1 MRAAHLIGLLVI
13 AGLVVGVGFVV
24 RNISW
29 REITVPAALRGEAA
43 TNDFYA
49 VQRLTEQLGAHS
61 ERRRS
66 MGELPSA
73 DAVVVLSDWNWSVIE
88 KRRLQLERWVEA
100 GGRLVITAALVSGA
114 EDLERWSGLAL
125 HPTEA
130 EREADDAEEEEQP
143 ERDSVMARLLQQ
155 LPGPCIEITAAI
167 PQPGVRNLYS
177 LCEHAEDSWLTSER
191 TPAWALLD
199 EEHMHVARTNVG
211 RGSVTLVAAQPFG
224 NRELFWGDHALLFT
238 ACAQLRKGDRV
249 YFVSE
254 GKGTPLLVLMWWHG
268 APVMLLSLLLVAL
281 WLWRGT
287 LRFGP
292 LAAVPD
298 NAQRSLAAQLR
309 GTARFVVRMGAGR
322 ALHAAVR
329 RALHEAAG
337 KRIPMYASLHEA
349 ARCDAIARATHI
361 DATSLRQVL
370 DPQVERNVAELHTA
384 ITLLE
389 MARRKLTSGR

>member
-1 MRAAHLIGLLVI
+1 LLVV
-13 AGLVVGVGFVV
+13 AGLVVGIGWGV
-24 RNISW
+24 RSISW
-29 REITVPAALRGEAA
+29 REITVPVALRGEAA
-43 TNDFYA
+43 SNDFYA
-49 VQRLTEQLGAHS
+49 VQRLTEQLGVHA

-66 MGELPSA
+66 LGELPPA

-100 GGRLVITAALVSGA
+100 GGRLVITSALVSGA

-125 HPTEA
+125 HPSEA
-130 EREADDAEEEEQP
+130 EREAAEEADEEQGQP
-143 ERDSVMARLLQQ
+143 ERNSMMARLLRQ
-155 LPGPCIEITAAI
+155 LPGQCVEITAAI

-177 LCEHAEDSWLTSER
+177 LCKHAEDTWLTSVR

-199 EEHMHVARTNVG
+199 EEHMYVARANIG
-211 RGSVTLVAAQPFG
+211 RGSVTLVAGQPFG

-238 ACAQLRKGDRV
+238 ACAQLHKGDRV

-322 ALHAAVR
+322 ALHAAER

-337 KRIPMYASLHEA
+337 KRIPMYGSLDEA
-349 ARCDAIARATHI
+349 ARCDAIARATRI

-370 DPQVERNVAELHTA
+370 DPQVERNVGELRTA

-389 MARRKLTSGR
+389 VARRKLTSGR